1 MHVVMVT
8 EQGVVKRSDLEE
20 YRRQGRGGGG
30 VKGINVATG
39 DRVVGAVCV
48 DGDPD
53 ILVCTAQGMTIR
65 MAGADIRAMGRTAS
79 GVRGIRLQAGDR
91 VVAIAA
97 AG

>member
-30 VKGINVATG
+30 VKGINVAMG

-53 ILVCTAQGMTIR
+53 ILICTAQGMTIR
-65 MAGADIRAMGRTAS
+65 MAGADVRAMGRTAS